1 MKRATSLFACLLV
14 ACGSAPPPV
23 LAPTETHASHAGWR
37 YEDRALELVPH
48 EPTETNEGQL
58 CGVTIAIRNARA
70 DVCTT
75 SGAEGR
81 VYCMGETLDASSA
94 TDQRVQ
100 IVIDDGVREVALRAL
115 DVHEL
120 ACLDRVLV
128 LRLRPQTPS
137 ERGLFMISS
146 ANGRIDHGWALRA
159 SSDAATP
166 VMQLLPLTHDHRAQG
181 AIVWGANGLRF
192 DLGVGFVEATGLHPV
207 HETDE
212 APESFRISPRGEVE
226 AVYSAH

>member
-1 MKRATSLFACLLV
+1 MKRALLSLAGLLV
-14 ACGSAPPPV
+14 ACGSAPPPA

-48 EPTETNEGQL
+48 EPTESNEGEL
-58 CGVTIAIRNARA
+58 CGVTIAVRNARA

-75 SGAEGR
+75 GGAEGR
-81 VYCMGETLDASSA
+81 VYCMGETLDVASEV
-94 TDQRVQ
+94 DQRVQ
-100 IVIDDGVREVALRAL
+100 IVVDDGAREVVLRAVDVREM
-115 DVHEL
+115 

-128 LRLRPQTPS
+128 LRLRPPTPS
-137 ERGLFMISS
+137 ERGLFMISTS
-146 ANGRIDHGWALRA
+146 NGRIDHAWALRVE
-159 SSDAATP
+159 SDAATP
-166 VMQLLPLTHDHRAQG
+166 AMQLLPLTHDHRSQG

-192 DLGVGFVEATGLHPV
+192 DLGVGFVEATGLHPE

-212 APESFRISPRGEVE
+212 APESFRIVRGHAE

>member
-1 MKRATSLFACLLV
+1 MKRAIVSLTGLLV

-23 LAPTETHASHAGWR
+23 TAPTGTHASHAGWS

-48 EPTETNEGQL
+48 EPMGTNEGEL

-81 VYCMGETLDASSA
+81 VYCMGETLDAASEV
-94 TDQRVQ
+94 DQRVQ
-100 IVIDDGVREVALRAL
+100 IVIADGAREVVLRAL
-115 DVHEL
+115 DVREM

-128 LRLRPQTPS
+128 LRLRAQTPS
-137 ERGLFMISS
+137 ERGLFMISTS
-146 ANGRIDHGWALRA
+146 NGRIDHAWALRA
-159 SSDAATP
+159 QSDAATSA
-166 VMQLLPLTHDHRAQG
+166 MQLLPLTHDHRSQG
-181 AIVWGANGLRF
+181 AILWGANGLRF
-192 DLGVGFVEATGLHPV
+192 DLGVGFVEATGLHPG

-212 APESFRISPRGEVE
+212 APESFRIVRGHAE

>member
-1 MKRATSLFACLLV
+1 MKRALVSLTGLLV
-14 ACGSAPPPV
+14 ACGSAPPPAA
-23 LAPTETHASHAGWR
+23 APTETHAVHAGWR
-37 YEDRALELVPH
+37 YEDRALELAPH

-58 CGVTIAIRNARA
+58 CGVTVAIRNARA

-81 VYCMGETLDASSA
+81 VYCMGETLDAASEV
-94 TDQRVQ
+94 DQRVH
-100 IVIDDGVREVALRAL
+100 IVIDDGAREVVLRAVDVREM
-115 DVHEL
+115 

-128 LRLRPQTPS
+128 LRLRPQTPY
-137 ERGLFMISS
+137 ERGLFMISTS
-146 ANGRIDHGWALRA
+146 NGRIDHAWAVRA
-159 SSDAATP
+159 QSEAATP
-166 VMQLLPLTHDHRAQG
+166 AMQLLPLTHDHRSQG

-192 DLGVGFVEATGLHPV
+192 DLGVGFVEATGLHPE

-212 APESFRISPRGEVE
+212 APESFRIFRGHAE